1 MDQIIRKNAVS
12 GSLMSPEKF
21 KKLSNA
27 SVSWH
32 NFTRPYFFFNREL
45 EHESLVDEVEYARL
59 KNEAIRHLIPY
70 SGRYYDYI
78 AHKEYNTLN
87 EWAVENGETLENIRY
102 GVVKKHRYNAAN
114 PIVAWVELDVL
125 MTYLEPNYNQAPVPN
140 LLAEFDDIVK
150 RLRSLIERMV

>member
-1 MDQIIRKNAVS
+1 MDQIISKNAVS

-21 KKLSNA
+21 KKLSHA

-32 NFTRPYFFFNREL
+32 NFTRPYFFFDREL

-59 KNEAIRHLIPY
+59 KNESIRHLIPY

-78 AHKEYNTLN
+78 AQKEYNTLS
-87 EWAVENGETLENIRY
+87 EWAVDNGETLENIHY
-102 GVVKKHRYNAAN
+102 GVVKKHRKNAAN
-114 PIVAWVELDVL
+114 PIVDWVKLDLL

-150 RLRSLIERMV
+150 RLRDIIQRMV